1 MLLSIIISL
10 LLDPITQWSFSAYPG
25 QGIKSYYSFF
35 FILIIL
41 LFEQNGQTALDIAHN
56 RGQHEF
62 ISYMNLFISLEQKQ
76 ENLYLAVVDDDVSK
90 AQLLLNEA
98 PPDILTNIDD
108 SKHVSQF
115 KLE

>member
-1 MLLSIIISL
+1 
-10 LLDPITQWSFSAYPG
+10 
-25 QGIKSYYSFF
+25 
-35 FILIIL
+35 
-41 LFEQNGQTALDIAHN
+41 
-56 RGQHEF
+56 
-62 ISYMNLFISLEQKQ
+62 MNLFISLEQKQ